1 MQYRK
6 SNSSYTAQ
14 GPFWLNEFSFPEASE
29 AQVSSSSGSAVTPA
43 DHGPPPAAGA
53 PEAVAGG
60 PGGQRDVPRAD
71 LAEPRGEALPDP
83 LETRDSAQP
92 PARGG
97 EHHLQGERG
106 GARPSHGSGTD
117 TKGWIVGPGAG
128 QASWELFAG
137 TFYLS
142 DLRKA
147 TLCTWM
153 PSLALPGMVLSSL
166 TLSHHQRPDAV

>member
-1 MQYRK
+1 M
-6 SNSSYTAQ
+6 
-14 GPFWLNEFSFPEASE
+14 
-29 AQVSSSSGSAVTPA
+29 
-43 DHGPPPAAGA
+43 
-53 PEAVAGG
+53 AGG

-71 LAEPRGEALPDP
+71 LAEPRGQALPDP
-83 LETRDSAQP
+83 LEARDPAQP

-97 EHHLQGERG
+97 EHHLQGEG
-106 GARPSHGSGTD
+106 GARASQGSGAH

-128 QASWELFAG
+128 QVSRELLAG
-137 TFYLS
+137 TFHLS

-166 TLSHHQRPDAV
+166 TLSHHQRQGAVRSLVSGR